1 MKTPNQE
8 ISEVLMSNSG
18 NKLTP
23 ELILGLQARLSH
35 IVVSAVRTAKQEQEV
50 EKENA

>member
-8 ISEVLMSNSG
+8 ISEVLMFNSG

-35 IVVSAVRTAKQEQEV
+35 IVESAVRTAKQEQEV

>member
-1 MKTPNQE
+1 MKSPQQE
-8 ISEVLMSNSG
+8 ITEMLLSNAG
-18 NKLTP
+18 NRLTP

-35 IVVSAVRTAKQEQEV
+35 IVESAVRTAKQEQEV